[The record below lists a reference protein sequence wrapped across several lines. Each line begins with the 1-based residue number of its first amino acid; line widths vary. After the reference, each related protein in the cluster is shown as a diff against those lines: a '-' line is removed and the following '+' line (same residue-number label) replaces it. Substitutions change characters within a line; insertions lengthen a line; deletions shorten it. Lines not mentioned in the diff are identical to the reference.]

1 MRFIIITGMSGAG
14 KSHAANYMEDLGYY
28 CIDNLPPILIPQF
41 VELCR
46 QAQGDISKIALV
58 IDIRGGMFFNDL
70 FTSLKD
76 LDEQEYPYEIL
87 FLDASD
93 DTLIKRFKETR
104 RTHPLAINSSIYDG
118 INKEREKLQKLKE
131 MATNIIDTTK
141 MTPGELKEELRK
153 IYLEGKPT
161 DNLMIHITSF
171 GFKHGIPLDAD
182 LVFDVRFLP
191 NPYYIEELK
200 DLTGKDVEVRDYVMK
215 SPVSIKFS
223 EKLIDL
229 IDFLIPHYVK
239 EGKNQLVIAI
249 GCTGGK
255 HRSVT
260 IAHVLEQR
268 LRQKNYRVILNDK
281 DHMFWE
287 RTKD

>member
-1 MRFIIITGMSGAG
+1 MKFVIITGMSGAG
-14 KSHAANYMEDLGYY
+14 KSQAVKCMEDLGFY
-28 CIDNLPPILIPQF
+28 CIDNLPPILIPKF

-46 QAQGDISKIALV
+46 QVQGDISKIALV
-58 IDIRGGMFFNDL
+58 IDIRGGMFFDDL

-76 LDEQEYPYEIL
+76 LDDLEYPYEIL

-93 DTLIKRFKETR
+93 ATLIKRFKETR
-104 RTHPLAINSSIYDG
+104 RVHPLSINSSISDG
-118 INKEREKLQKLKE
+118 INKEREKLHRLKFV
-131 MATNIIDTTK
+131 ATNIIDTTK
-141 MTPGELKEELRK
+141 MTPGQLKEELRN
-153 IYLEGKPT
+153 IYLEGNPT
-161 DNLMIHITSF
+161 DNLMIHISSF

-200 DLTGKDVEVRDYVMK
+200 DLTGEDMKVRDYVMK
-215 SPVSIKFS
+215 SPISVEFCK
-223 EKLIDL
+223 KLLDMIN
-229 IDFLIPHYVK
+229 FLIPHYVK

-260 IAHVLEQR
+260 LAHVLYHSLKE
-268 LRQKNYRVILNDK
+268 KEYRVILSHRD
-281 DHMFWE
+281 DTFWE
-287 RTKD
+287 RTKK